1 MGKITNPTDKT
12 MRTFTFAV
20 LAASAAAIKIQQ
32 DDDAFQMLAT
42 LVEEPAL
49 KLFDLI
55 DDVEARWNEQN
66 DGDDGDDNGDDGGD
80 DDGDDTGDDGECDGI
95 DCMLNEI
102 RDAA

>member
-1 MGKITNPTDKT
+1 MG
-12 MRTFTFAV
+12 RTFTFAV

-66 DGDDGDDNGDDGGD
+66 DGDDGDDNGDDTGDDGGDDGGD